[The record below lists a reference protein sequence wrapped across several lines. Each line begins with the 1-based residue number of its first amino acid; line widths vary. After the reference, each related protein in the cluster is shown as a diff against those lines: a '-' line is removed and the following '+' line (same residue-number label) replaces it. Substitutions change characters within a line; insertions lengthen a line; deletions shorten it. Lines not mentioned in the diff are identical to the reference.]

1 MALRESALEHK
12 SPFNVCLSLVN
23 MLVIYCVGAR
33 RLLGGYS
40 LVPWDPLSLFG
51 VLSQAAGRL
60 DELDSKEEKG
70 RELEHNVNT
79 NIII

>member
-1 MALRESALEHK
+1 MLEQGD
-12 SPFNVCLSLVN
+12 
-23 MLVIYCVGAR
+23 YW
-33 RLLGGYS
+33 GGCS